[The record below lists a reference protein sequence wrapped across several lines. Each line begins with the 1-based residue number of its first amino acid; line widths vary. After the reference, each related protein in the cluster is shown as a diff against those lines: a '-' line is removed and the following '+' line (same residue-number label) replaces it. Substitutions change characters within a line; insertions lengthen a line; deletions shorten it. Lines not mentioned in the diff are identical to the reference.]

1 MSEELEKP
9 PLLRLAASS
18 IVLHGE
24 DLLLTVCFFCKLLL
38 SKSCSFNFFVWL
50 IVYIPFTRDG
60 VDVHIV
66 VHFLALKTTGM
77 YFSSLVLT
85 KGRYVVALDARWCT
99 MAHSLHLSIHF
110 EQNDV

>member
-1 MSEELEKP
+1 MCIGDSSARVILSEEQEKTS
-9 PLLRLAASS
+9 LLLLAASR

-50 IVYIPFTRDG
+50 IVYISFTRDG

-66 VHFLALKTTGM
+66 MYFLALKTTGM
-77 YFSSLVLT
+77 
-85 KGRYVVALDARWCT
+85 
-99 MAHSLHLSIHF
+99 
-110 EQNDV
+110 